1 VQAVALIFFRRNQIA
16 LKYKDILAEKAKE
29 RQLKGQELGRK
40 TRYSGFSSNDEKLEK
55 KTRDCYVDAQLGKI
69 AGTSE
74 SSIAYPH
81 LMVSYIFFIL
91 IS

>member
-1 VQAVALIFFRRNQIA
+1 

-40 TRYSGFSSNDEKLEK
+40 TRYSGFVSNDTEPDSNKEDR
-55 KTRDCYVDAQLGKI
+55 TNAQLGKI

-74 SSIAYPH
+74 SSITDN
-81 LMVSYIFFIL
+81 IFFIL